1 MKKVVRSSKY
11 ITKSKINKKLN
22 KYKESLGKKS
32 AKDLT
37 ADDLEQF
44 VKMNFLT
51 NSTNDNSKIIN
62 NISILNKLLSEK
74 GVRFIVNSDNLI
86 DYCTKPKK
94 CKYLTKDELK
104 QICDNLVN
112 YQDKFIVYAF
122 FKGIVGSSC
131 KDLLSIRTKD
141 VAKDLSYIIIK
152 DKIVFTDDILK
163 EYLKG
168 LLDEKIYIK
177 DILKIGKFK
186 EEYEL
191 DSPYLIKILPSKKS
205 NYRARKMTTK
215 VLRDRLENIRFLL
228 FLNLGKNVV

>member
-1 MKKVVRSSKY
+1 MRVFKVKKVVRSSKY

-86 DYCTKPKK
+86 DYCTKSKK

-152 DKIVFTDDILK
+152 DKIV
-163 EYLKG
+163 
-168 LLDEKIYIK
+168 
-177 DILKIGKFK
+177 
-186 EEYEL
+186 
-191 DSPYLIKILPSKKS
+191 
-205 NYRARKMTTK
+205 
-215 VLRDRLENIRFLL
+215 
-228 FLNLGKNVV
+228 